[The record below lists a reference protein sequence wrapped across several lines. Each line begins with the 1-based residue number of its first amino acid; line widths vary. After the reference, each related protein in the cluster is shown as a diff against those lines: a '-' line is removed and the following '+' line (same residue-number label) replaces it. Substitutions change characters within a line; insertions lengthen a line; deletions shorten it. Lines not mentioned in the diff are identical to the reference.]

1 MLKISGVLTLTL
13 REHLRGQLLW
23 TTGFVSVLLLL
34 LVALLSGSALTH
46 ENRVLDVFSY
56 YINDQ
61 VLLFIAIFSGA
72 AIFTQDFSAR
82 GIAEL
87 LIPSG
92 YPRHLILLVRMLGFV
107 IVLCMLALF
116 IFAIKSFLLPLLT
129 DFPQA
134 GNHRAHMFML
144 LLSLLKSIA
153 GLTVATLL
161 GCLARPIFAV
171 LATITLFSVG
181 HITASFDS
189 LIHSANNS
197 VPMEELGFLSASFYK
212 IFSFWDP
219 GILVLESVRGQWV
232 IPDSQSLL
240 AAGVWAAGVIL
251 FSGGL
256 AMLSVSRADIKP

>member
-13 REHLRGQLLW
+13 REHLRGQLMW

-34 LVALLSGSALTH
+34 LVALLSGVALSH

-61 VLLFIAIFSGA
+61 VLLFIGIFSGA

-116 IFAIKSFLLPLLT
+116 IFSIKSFLLPLLT

-134 GNHRAHMFML
+134 ANYRVHMFMFF
-144 LLSLLKSIA
+144 LSLLKSIS

-161 GCLARPIFAV
+161 GCVARPIFAV
-171 LATITLFSVG
+171 LATITLYSVG
-181 HITASFDS
+181 QITASFDS
-189 LIHSANNS
+189 LMHSANHTTPS
-197 VPMEELGFLSASFYK
+197 EELGFLSTILYK
-212 IFSFWDP
+212 VFSIWNP
-219 GILVLESVRGQWV
+219 GILVLESVHGQWV
-232 IPDSQSLL
+232 IPDPQSLM
-240 AAGVWAAGVIL
+240 AACVWATGVIL
-251 FSGGL
+251 LSGGL